1 MSKKIFCQKKYK
13 GVTLL
18 ELLVVIA
25 IISIVS
31 VISFAM
37 LNGVRESSQMENAC
51 NEVAALINKTRD
63 YALTGKKF
71 KKDIYG
77 ASYDKIPKMFVIVF
91 KKDSKIVKIQD
102 NETTPSILEE
112 ITLPAKVSV
121 EKKCEF
127 SVPNGDT
134 KCDSKSKDEIKFKKG
149 DETDSVKKVVI
160 KGNNRF
166 AVCE

>member
-1 MSKKIFCQKKYK
+1 
-13 GVTLL
+13 
-18 ELLVVIA
+18 
-25 IISIVS
+25 
-31 VISFAM
+31 VISLAL
-37 LNGVRESSQMENAC
+37 LNKVRESSQMENAC

-71 KKDIYG
+71 EKDITG
-77 ASYDKIPKMFVIVF
+77 TAYDKIPSAFVIF
-91 KKDSKIVKIQD
+91 FEKDSKIVKIQD

-134 KCDSKSKDEIKFKKG
+134 TKCDSKDEIKFKKG
-149 DETDSVKKVVI
+149 DETNSVKKVVI